1 MAILGATTLTGC
13 NSIPDF
19 IAAGSLVLFEQSTA
33 PTSWTRSTGILGGG
47 TGTLRVVSGS
57 VTTGGTLNF
66 PDAFNNKSV
75 SGSIGGHVLSES
87 QLPSHAHGNV
97 SFGISMQSPQ
107 PFGGNVTGR
116 VNSGNAGGAGG
127 SGSHTHPFSASADF
141 NVAYV
146 DLILASKN

>member
-1 MAILGATTLTGC
+1 MALLGTTSLTGC

-19 IAAGSLVLFEQSTA
+19 IATGSLVLFEQATA

-57 VTTGGTLNF
+57 VTTGGTLDF
-66 PDAFNNKSV
+66 PSAFGTKTA
-75 SGSIGGHVLSES
+75 SGSIGAHVLTEA

-97 SFGISMQSPQ
+97 SFAISHAFQ
-107 PFGGNVTGR
+107 PFIAVGGR
-116 VNSGNAGGAGG
+116 VNSGNAGAAGG

>member
-1 MAILGATTLTGC
+1 
-13 NSIPDF
+13 
-19 IAAGSLVLFEQSTA
+19 
-33 PTSWTRSTGILGGG
+33 LGGG

-66 PDAFNNKSV
+66 PDAFNTKSV
-75 SGSIGGHVLSES
+75 SGSIGAHVLSEG

-97 SFGISMQSPQ
+97 SFGISHAFT
-107 PFGGNVTGR
+107 PFGGVIGR
-116 VNSGNAGGAGG
+116 LNSGNAGGAGG
-127 SGSHTHPFSASADF
+127 SGAHAHPFSASADF